1 MYKNYKLIK
10 QQTLKDINAEGTL
23 LFHEK
28 SGAKVLL
35 LANDDENK
43 SFCIG
48 FRTPPYDS
56 TGLPH
61 ILEHSVLCGS
71 RKFPVKEPFV
81 ELMKS
86 SLNTF
91 LNAMTFP
98 DKTIYPV
105 ASCNDQDFANLTD
118 VYMDAVLYPNI
129 HSKEQIFQQEGWHY
143 ELESKDAE
151 LTYNGVVYNEMKG
164 AFSSPDGILGRE
176 SLNALFPDTAYGV
189 ESGGNP
195 DDIPTLTYEMFKAF
209 HKKYYHP
216 SNSYIVIYGNSN
228 MEERL
233 EWLDKEYL
241 SHFDKIDVDSTL
253 TVQPA
258 FASLKEKKV
267 YYPVNAEQGTE
278 NKTLMSY
285 NVALEPHISF
295 TEITALE
302 IITQVLLQS
311 AGAPLERA
319 LLDSKI
325 GDVVTGSFDSG
336 ILQPSFSI
344 NVKNT
349 NEDKKEQFINIIESE
364 LKKYVKEGLN
374 KKALQA
380 AINSYEFKLR
390 EADFGGTSKGLIYTI
405 NSFNTWL
412 YDEYDPFSTFDF
424 TTAFETLK
432 ANIETDYF
440 EKLIEKYLINNNHKA
455 LVICAPSTTLAEEKE
470 EALKE
475 KLANYKAS
483 LSSEEIENIVQATK
497 SLKEYQAKPDSKE
510 ALDTIPLLKKEDL
523 SYDVVPLLTEE
534 KEIAGVKVL
543 HHDYPTNGIGYL
555 RLLFNIKDIPARFV
569 KYIGIFKTLLGS
581 LDTKEH
587 TYQTLE
593 QDIDINTGGIGYS
606 IMTNKNDKNYHVNLL
621 VRANTL
627 YDKLG
632 FTFDIIKEVINTT
645 NFEMNSRIKE
655 CLAIES
661 SKMQQALVGAGH
673 AKSYVRALSYIE
685 PVFYYNDAIEG
696 IGYFDT
702 VTELLKDYDNQ
713 YESLVNTLKEMASY
727 IFTKENLLVSF
738 TGGEEGLKEVE
749 KLLPNF
755 IESLGNKKE
764 VTDPFVFTP
773 NQQNEGF
780 KAPYDVN
787 YVALVGNYKYDNLPY
802 TGALQVFQ
810 NIIAT
815 DYLWTNVRVLGGAYG
830 CMCGFTGTGISY
842 FVSYRDPNLTKT
854 LETYKNVVNY
864 LDQFSASEE
873 EMTKYIIGAVG
884 TYDYPKSPATKGAR
898 ALSAYM
904 SGQTD
909 ENFKKEKAEIINA
922 TEADIKALK
931 PYIESILK
939 QNNICVIGNDKKV
952 EEAKEIFKETKMLLK

>member
-10 QQTLKDINAEGTL
+10 EQELKDINAKGTL

-28 SGAKVLL
+28 TKAKVLL
-35 LANDDENK
+35 LSNDDENK

-129 HSKEQIFQQEGWHY
+129 HQKEEIFRQEGWHY
-143 ELESKDAE
+143 ELENKDSE

-195 DDIPTLTYEMFKAF
+195 DDIPSLSYEKFKEF

-216 SNSYIVIYGNSN
+216 SNSYIIIYGNSD

-233 EWLDKEYL
+233 AWLDKEYL
-241 SHFDKIDVDSTL
+241 SHFDQIEIDSKLHT
-253 TVQPA
+253 QPV
-258 FASLKEKKV
+258 FATLKEKKV
-267 YYPVNAEQGTE
+267 MYPVGAEQDTN

-285 NVALEPHISF
+285 NVALPEKMSF
-295 TEITALE
+295 TDITALE

-319 LLDSKI
+319 ILDAKI
-325 GDVVTGSFDSG
+325 GDVVTGSFDSS
-336 ILQPSFSI
+336 IMQPTFTV
-344 NVKNT
+344 NVKNS
-349 NEDKKEQFINIIESE
+349 NEDKKDEFVNLIETS
-364 LKKYVKEGLN
+364 LKKYVSEGLN

-405 NSFNTWL
+405 NAFNTWL
-412 YDEYDPFSTFDF
+412 YDEYDPFSCFDF
-424 TTAFETLK
+424 TTAFDALK
-432 ANIETDYF
+432 QNLETDYY
-440 EKLIEKYLINNNHKA
+440 EKLIEKYLVNNTHKA
-455 LVICAPSTTLAEEKE
+455 VVICSPSKTYQEEKE
-470 EALKE
+470 HALKE
-475 KLANYKAS
+475 KLANYKKS
-483 LSSEEIENIVQATK
+483 LTDEEIENIVEATK
-497 SLKEYQAKPDSKE
+497 ALKAYQAAPDTKE
-510 ALDTIPLLKKEDL
+510 NLATIPLLKKEDL
-523 SYDVVPLLTEE
+523 SYDVVPLLTNESTVSG
-534 KEIAGVKVL
+534 IKVL
-543 HHDYPTNGIGYL
+543 HHDYSTNGIGYL
-555 RLLFNIKDIPARFV
+555 RLLFNVKNIPAKYV
-569 KYIGIFKTLLGS
+569 KYLGLFKTLLGS
-581 LDTKEH
+581 LDTQDH

-593 QDIDINTGGIGYS
+593 QDIDINTGGIGYA
-606 IMTNKNDKNYHVNLL
+606 ITTNKKDDDYGVNLSI
-621 VRANTL
+621 RANTL

-632 FTFDIIKEVINTT
+632 FTFDIIKEVLKTT
-645 NFEMNSRIKE
+645 NFKMNSRIKE

-685 PVFYYNDAIEG
+685 PVFYYNDQVEG
-696 IGYFDT
+696 VGYFET
-702 VTELLKDYDNQ
+702 ITELLKDYENSF
-713 YESLVNTLKEMASY
+713 EELSNTLKEMAEY

-738 TGGEEGLKEVE
+738 TGQVEGLNEVN
-749 KLLPNF
+749 KLLPEF
-755 IESLGNKKE
+755 VKDLYDAKPLA
-764 VTDPFVFTP
+764 DPFVFTP

-787 YVALVGNYKYDNLPY
+787 YVALVGNYKKDNLPY

-810 NIIAT
+810 NAIST

-854 LETYKNVVNY
+854 LETYKNVLSYIDN
-864 LDQFSASEE
+864 FNATEE

-904 SGQTD
+904 NGQTD
-909 ENFKKEKAEIINA
+909 ETFKKEKAEIINT
-922 TEADIKALK
+922 TEKDIKALR
-931 PYIESILK
+931 PYIESIIN
-939 QNNICVIGNDKKV
+939 QNNICVIGNEKKV
-952 EEAKEIFKETKMLLK
+952 EEAKEIFKVTKMLLK